1 MKKFI
6 AFLLAALMVMSFAA
20 CSSNNSDNPKTSESD
35 QTSNQTKVY
44 TPAEIETA
52 IAKALGD
59 SDLCTVDVPKEE
71 IVSSAIGYLDLTKV
85 KAYIAKQTNLPSVM
99 LDSIVIAEC
108 EPGYA
113 DEAVKLFNEN
123 YAQVISYIRQYP
135 FGVAKAENARIYKV
149 GNTVMFIMAGADAD
163 ENTSAEDEAKL
174 AVSEYEKID
183 NAIKSL
189 FGTLPKNLAVVAEPA
204 DSEDKPNFFD
214 YSNDT
219 NDSGFDPFGPEG
231 DSELPPIGG

>member
-1 MKKFI
+1 MKKLI
-6 AFLLAALMVMSFAA
+6 ALLLAALMVMSFAA
-20 CSSNNSDNPKTSESD
+20 CSSNNSDNPKKPESD
-35 QTSNQTKVY
+35 QTKVY
-44 TPAEIETA
+44 TPAEIEAA

-59 SDLCTVDVPKEE
+59 GDLCTVDVPEE
-71 IVSSAIGYLDLTKV
+71 ELFSSAISRLDLTKV
-85 KAYIAKQTNLPSVM
+85 KAYIAKQTNIPSVM

-163 ENTSAEDEAKL
+163 ENASAEDEAKL

-189 FGTLPKNLAVVAEPA
+189 FGTLPENLAVI
-204 DSEDKPNFFD
+204 
-214 YSNDT
+214 
-219 NDSGFDPFGPEG
+219 PEATDNNG
-231 DSELPPIGG
+231 GNEGGLIIGG